1 VKPDAQASREL
12 TAVQTDFL
20 QYIFQAINNLL
31 TQNLGFFDAMGQN
44 LFRSFATI
52 LIAWFGIKSALASAS
67 GRPSF
72 QFDHFASLLLTI
84 SFGFAMVNYYSTPIP
99 GIGTSFHSLVTNEA
113 QFLSSQINQAE
124 LQTVVSQVAD
134 FESRMDSPSWGDI
147 FGTAIYVIVTILL
160 AAAQAIAI
168 VVIAYGFIATAV
180 CVLVGPV
187 FIPFF
192 IVPKMEWL
200 FWGWFRCFIQYA
212 FYQVIA
218 AAVVYVIGNLML
230 GALHLPPAGTL
241 STVQLIAWFP
251 VLFITFRRVHLCPAE
266 NPFSHQSH
274 FQRHGWR
281 LVRGAARS
289 TRRRPRSGAVMDRD
303 ATFQD
308 AKRLYLEQYGDPM
321 VTNTYLKIAL
331 ALLSIVCVAL
341 ALIDLRTIRTFQNFR
356 PLVIRIDDL
365 GRAEAINYH
374 NLEYKPQDAEA
385 KYFLSEFCAKLY
397 YRRNRYTIQD
407 DFSKSLYFLDGKLAN
422 GILDAYRKDDIIKKF
437 ITNTAAPEIDVDVK
451 KVALEEMQTPPF
463 RARVDFYM
471 VYYSPADHSELKRD
485 LYTANFVFLFKSQ
498 VPNELIPINPL
509 GMTITY
515 FREDQA
521 FK

>member
-1 VKPDAQASREL
+1 M
-12 TAVQTDFL
+12 QTDYL
-20 QYIFQAINNLL
+20 QYIFQAINTLL
-31 TQNLGFFDAMGQN
+31 TQNLGFFDTMGQN

-52 LIAWFGIKSALASAS
+52 LIAWYGIKSALSAAS
-67 GRPSF
+67 GRYPF
-72 QFDHFASLLLTI
+72 HFDNFASLLLTI

-99 GIGTSFHSLVTNEA
+99 GVGTSFHNLVTDEA
-113 QFLSSQINQAE
+113 QFLSSQIDQAQ
-124 LQTVVSQVAD
+124 LQTVVTQVAD
-134 FESRMDSPSWGDI
+134 FESRMDSPGWGDI

-160 AAAQAIAI
+160 AAAQAVAI

-187 FIPFF
+187 FVPFF

-218 AAVVYVIGNLML
+218 SAVVYIIGNLIL
-230 GALHLPPAGTL
+230 GALRLPPAGTL

-251 VLFITFRRVHLCPAE
+251 VLFITFLASIYTLLKIPALTNHIFSGTAGGSSAGILERVLRM
-266 NPFSHQSH
+266 NN
-274 FQRHGWR
+274 
-281 LVRGAARS
+281 
-289 TRRRPRSGAVMDRD
+289 D
-303 ATFQD
+303 ASFYD

-385 KYFLSEFCAKLY
+385 KYFLSQFCTLY

-407 DFSKSLYFLDGKLAN
+407 DFSKSLYFLDGKLAERHSRRLPQETTSSRN
-422 GILDAYRKDDIIKKF
+422 SS
-437 ITNTAAPEIDVDVK
+437 P
-451 KVALEEMQTPPF
+451 TPQHP
-463 RARVDFYM
+463 RSM
-471 VYYSPADHSELKRD
+471 W
-485 LYTANFVFLFKSQ
+485 
-498 VPNELIPINPL
+498 
-509 GMTITY
+509 M
-515 FREDQA
+515 
-521 FK
+521 